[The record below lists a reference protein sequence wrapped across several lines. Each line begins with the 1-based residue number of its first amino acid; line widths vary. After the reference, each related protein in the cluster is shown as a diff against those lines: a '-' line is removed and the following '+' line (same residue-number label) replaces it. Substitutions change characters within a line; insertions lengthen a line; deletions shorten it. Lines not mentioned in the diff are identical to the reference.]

1 MNAMEE
7 TEAVYCSEGIQ
18 VLRAPELVEGGWE
31 QRTVTE
37 PSRIGE
43 LEELYASLGFETT
56 TTGLDPS
63 SFGEACTTCAITAC
77 SVYVALFT
85 RKQAQAS
92 E

>member
-1 MNAMEE
+1 MSTTEE
-7 TEAVYCSEGIQ
+7 AEAVYCSEGVQI
-18 VLRAPELVEGGWE
+18 LRAPELAEGGWK
-31 QRTVTE
+31 QRTVTD

-43 LEELYASLGFETT
+43 LEELYANLGFETT

-63 SFGEACTTCAITAC
+63 SFGEACTTCAVTAC

-85 RKQAQAS
+85 REKAARR

>member
-1 MNAMEE
+1 MNTTEE
-7 TEAVYCSEGIQ
+7 AEPVYCSEGVQI
-18 VLRAPELVEGGWE
+18 LRTPQLVEGGWK
-31 QRTVTE
+31 QRTVTD

-63 SFGEACTTCAITAC
+63 SFSDACTTCAVTAC

-85 RKQAQAS
+85 REATNVS
-92 E
+92 D

>member
-1 MNAMEE
+1 MNTTEE
-7 TEAVYCSEGIQ
+7 AEPVYCSEGVQ

-31 QRTVTE
+31 QRTVTD
-37 PSRIGE
+37 PARIGE
-43 LEELYASLGFETT
+43 LTELYTSLGFETT

-63 SFGEACTTCAITAC
+63 SFGEACTTCAVTAC

-85 RKQAQAS
+85 RKNAALR